1 MEGFAVLL
9 NDGNTAAILQ
19 ADAENINQVYAHI
32 QAIYHTLSERTSSV
46 YPSGFSLGVG
56 EVYNDPQY
64 VQTSFLEAK
73 EALQYRILFGKGRPV
88 FYFEISER
96 EQEYY
101 FPEST
106 VRKLCNY
113 IDAGDEAKFEQ
124 EISNIA
130 RMIRQ
135 QNFGYDNIHYI
146 FYQILGGIINYL
158 LENHIQTSMVFDN
171 NEEIFTKLTK
181 FDSLEEIC
189 GWFVSICRKI
199 IVYRRESEQF
209 KERYYDSIQKV
220 IAENYRNGD
229 LDLSFVASQVGL
241 SYSHLRKKFKEYFD
255 SSFTDYVNRLRIA
268 SAKALLADSDATVE
282 QVSEQSG
289 FNSYQSFCRVFKKME
304 GITPGQYRER
314 HHKK

>member
-1 MEGFAVLL
+1 
-9 NDGNTAAILQ
+9 
-19 ADAENINQVYAHI
+19 
-32 QAIYHTLSERTSSV
+32 
-46 YPSGFSLGVG
+46 
-56 EVYNDPQY
+56 
-64 VQTSFLEAK
+64 
-73 EALQYRILFGKGRPV
+73 
-88 FYFEISER
+88 
-96 EQEYY
+96 
-101 FPEST
+101 
-106 VRKLCNY
+106 
-113 IDAGDEAKFEQ
+113 
-124 EISNIA
+124 
-130 RMIRQ
+130 MIRQ